1 MSRQQPSSPVSRRR
15 FLQLGGAAGAAAFLG
30 TALPAATLGA
40 ARPAVGPAARGHAQT
55 GGSFRI
61 ATWIGYIDVDEYMA
75 YPSLDRFTE
84 ETGITIDY
92 QEAVEDNES
101 FFASDLRGPIEAGVP
116 TGWDIVVLTD
126 WMVQRLVNL
135 GWLEEIDTAAT
146 PSYPA
151 NLAEVYRTRAWDP
164 ENRFAAPWFSG
175 MTGIGHDAAVTGPL
189 TSVSAFYDP
198 QWSGRISY
206 LSEMNDC
213 VGLTAL
219 SQGADPSVLTQEQ
232 FDAALAKIGES
243 IDAGIVRRMTGN
255 SYVEDMATGDVVVAM
270 AWSGDVLSLL
280 IPDQREDQ
288 DIRWTFPDEGAML
301 WTDNMCIPKGAENKA
316 AAETFIDWYYRPE
329 NAGPIDAYVQYV
341 SPVVGAGEVVA
352 GIDPALVENTA
363 IFPTDEM
370 RSRLRAFVS
379 VAPDLRAEWEAAFA
393 STIGL

>member
-1 MSRQQPSSPVSRRR
+1 MSRQQPPSGVSRRR

-30 TALPAATLGA
+30 AALPGGA
-40 ARPAVGPAARGHAQT
+40 LAGTRPVTGAAARGHAQT
-55 GGSFRI
+55 GGSFRM

-75 YPSLDRFTE
+75 YPSLDRFTA
-84 ETGITIDY
+84 ETGITVDY

-116 TGWDIVVLTD
+116 TGWDICVLTD
-126 WMVQRLVNL
+126 WMVQRLAAL

-151 NLAEVYRTRAWDP
+151 NLSDVYRTRPWDP
-164 ENRFAAPWFSG
+164 ENRLAAPWLSG
-175 MTGIGHDAAVTGPL
+175 MTGIGHDANVTGPL
-189 TSVSAFYDP
+189 TSVAAFFDP
-198 QWSGRISY
+198 QWSGRISF

-219 SQGADPSVLTQEQ
+219 HQGADPATLTPEQ
-232 FDAALAKIGES
+232 FDAALAEIGAA
-243 IDAGIVRRMTGN
+243 IDAGIVRRMAGN

-270 AWSGDVLSLL
+270 AWSGDVLGLL

-288 DIRWTFPDEGAML
+288 DLRWVFPDEGAML
-301 WTDNMCIPKGAENKA
+301 WTDNMVIPKGAENKA

-352 GIDPALVENTA
+352 SIDPALVENTA

-370 RSRLRAFVS
+370 RSRLRAFIS
-379 VAPDLRAEWEAAFA
+379 VEPDLRAQWEAAFA